1 MRLEIFRYA
10 KVGTLVAGIGV
21 AVAAGAANEGRLSV
35 EALTA
40 LIRDADVP
48 KDRDIFVALPSQSQL
63 AERPFSLDLPLK
75 HDRVPGWS
83 YDAYEQTLIVRPG
96 PNLYTVHHRLPPK
109 FAEASRDRNAEGYVI
124 LDQVISQTEYVGSNA
139 FGAIADVSSVTR
151 RRYGVAAIGEPAIVN
166 TFDEVQLEV
175 SPDRAKSLTANLRLR
190 VEGVVSPVDGQ
201 AIGCFDALTE
211 ATFTNPTEELARN
224 CIVSAR
230 FTSVKVVDTSTD
242 EILFQRERPAD
253 RRTSECRKWQ
263 RKLEEAKGELAQ
275 SRTRLIVEAVC
286 PQATAAP

>member
-1 MRLEIFRYA
+1 MEADTPSLQVREVPLLISYSSTMGAEVREEAQMRLEIFRHA

-109 FAEASRDRNAEGYVI
+109 FAKASRDRNAEGYVI
-124 LDQVISQTEYVGSNA
+124 LDQVISPNR
-139 FGAIADVSSVTR
+139 IC
-151 RRYGVAAIGEPAIVN
+151 
-166 TFDEVQLEV
+166 
-175 SPDRAKSLTANLRLR
+175 RL
-190 VEGVVSPVDGQ
+190 
-201 AIGCFDALTE
+201 
-211 ATFTNPTEELARN
+211 
-224 CIVSAR
+224 
-230 FTSVKVVDTSTD
+230 
-242 EILFQRERPAD
+242 
-253 RRTSECRKWQ
+253 
-263 RKLEEAKGELAQ
+263 
-275 SRTRLIVEAVC
+275 
-286 PQATAAP
+286 